1 MNSKFFAATVIA
13 LASLSAT
20 AAFAGDM
27 SQQIP
32 YNTTSSTTRSAV
44 MADFAKARA
53 DGSLQV
59 SNETGEF
66 KVAAQPQA
74 STVTVTRAQ
83 VRMEGIQAMR
93 AAPTHDV
100 DGYSTY

>member
-1 MNSKFFAATVIA
+1 MNSKLIAATVIA
-13 LASLSAT
+13 LSTFGAT

-32 YNTTSSTTRSAV
+32 YSTASSTTRAAV
-44 MADFAKARA
+44 MSDFAKARA
-53 DGSLQV
+53 NGTLQV
-59 SNETGEF
+59 SNETGVF
-66 KVAAQPQA
+66 TVVAQPQA
-74 STVTVTRAQ
+74 TTVTRAQ

-93 AAPTHDV
+93 AASTHDI

>member
-1 MNSKFFAATVIA
+1 MNSKFFAATATAIA
-13 LASLSAT
+13 LASLGAT

-32 YNTTSSTTRSAV
+32 YSTTSNITRTAV

-66 KVAAQPQA
+66 KVAAQPQT
-74 STVTVTRAQ
+74 STVTRAQ

-93 AAPTHDV
+93 AASTHDI